1 LVGYECD
8 VRTWCWISMVGV
20 LLGSVLGCGSG
31 PGDRGPRAAAVQFTR
46 ALSAGDDAGACSLL
60 ATETKAQL
68 EQAAGKPCAEAI
80 AEEDLTGAD
89 AVEDVATF
97 GTMAQV
103 RFAGDTVFV
112 AQFSGGWKVFAAGC
126 SPVPGKPYDCR
137 LQGG

>member
-1 LVGYECD
+1 
-8 VRTWCWISMVGV
+8 
-20 LLGSVLGCGSG
+20 
-31 PGDRGPRAAAVQFTR
+31 VQFTR

-126 SPVPGKPYDCR
+126 SPVQGKPYDCR